1 MARKNGVRLVDVAK
15 HAGVSMKTVSNVVRN
30 YEHVT
35 PQMREKVQSAIA
47 ELGYRPNLT
56 ARRLVTGKT
65 GMIALAIPEINHPYF
80 STIADAVVLAAEER
94 GLRVLIEQT
103 DGKADRELAVLRDRE
118 IGLVDGVIFQ
128 PAKVSSLEIAQVQEG
143 TPLVLLGES
152 AMPLSVDHIMIDNVA
167 AARAAAQHLISL
179 GCKRIAFLGVVRDD
193 NAGATVRRLA
203 GYQAAIEEA
212 GLLSDPRLVLHV
224 DDFDPQSAKRA
235 VETLIDEAIEI
246 DGILCRDDRFAVAAL
261 QALRSRGLSVPNK
274 VRIVGWDNTELARF
288 ANPTLTSVAP
298 NTLEIA
304 RMAVDM
310 LIERID
316 GRTGIG
322 RHELAPY
329 KLEVRESAPAGDV

>member
-1 MARKNGVRLVDVAK
+1 MAGKNGVRLVDVAK

-128 PAKVSSLEIAQVQEG
+128 PAKVSSLEIAEVQEG
-143 TPLVLLGES
+143 TPLVLLGEA

-167 AARAAAQHLISL
+167 AAKASAQHLISL
-179 GCKRIAFLGVVRDD
+179 GCKRIAFLGVVKDD

-212 GLLSDPRLVLHV
+212 GLFSDPRLVV
-224 DDFDPQSAKRA
+224 QVENFDPQSAKTA
-235 VETLIDEAIEI
+235 IENLLDEAIEI

-261 QALRSRGLSVPNK
+261 QALRNKGLSVPK
-274 VRIVGWDNTELARF
+274 QVRIVGWDNTELARF

-298 NTLEIA
+298 NSLEIA
-304 RMAVDM
+304 RMAVAM
-310 LIERID
+310 LIERIE

-329 KLEVRESAPAGDV
+329 SLEIRESAPNPRV

>member
-1 MARKNGVRLVDVAK
+1 MAGKKGVRLVDVAK

-35 PQMREKVQSAIA
+35 PQMRQKVQSAIA

-80 STIADAVVLAAEER
+80 SRIADAIVLAAEER

-103 DGKADRELAVLRDRE
+103 DGRADRELAVLRDRE

-128 PAKVSSLEIAQVQEG
+128 PSKVTSLEITEVKED
-143 TPLVLLGES
+143 TPLVLLGEA

-167 AARAAAQHLISL
+167 AARASAQHLISL
-179 GCKRIAFLGVVRDD
+179 GCKRIAFLGAVRED

-203 GYQAAIEEA
+203 GYQAALDEA
-212 GLLSDPRLVLHV
+212 GIISDPRLVVQV
-224 DDFDPQSAKRA
+224 DDFNPESAKRA
-235 VETLIDEAIEI
+235 LGQLLDDAIEI

-261 QALRSRGLSVPNK
+261 QALKARGLTVPRQ
-274 VRIVGWDNTELARF
+274 VPVVGWDNTELAMY

-298 NTLEIA
+298 DTLEIA
-304 RMAVDM
+304 RMAVSM
-310 LIERID
+310 LIERIE
-316 GRTGIG
+316 GHVGIG
-322 RHELAPY
+322 RHRLAPY
-329 KLEVRESAPAGDV
+329 KLEVRESAPSPRA